1 MGGRSPDDESRS
13 IPDVARKS
21 SFSPPP
27 SFSLKGKNMKRAT
40 LANGPRVSQHKQT
53 RYFASAISLV
63 PYVRLKKISTYRNM
77 RSMEFYS
84 LRSAGLP
91 NHFMLFSKSTSALS
105 KASTR
110 IRPKRGNSMSRM
122 T

>member
-27 SFSLKGKNMKRAT
+27 SFSLKRKNMKRAT

-63 PYVRLKKISTYRNM
+63 PYVRLK
-77 RSMEFYS
+77 
-84 LRSAGLP
+84 
-91 NHFMLFSKSTSALS
+91 
-105 KASTR
+105 
-110 IRPKRGNSMSRM
+110 
-122 T
+122 